1 MGPRIMNPL
10 QRLIR
15 AFGYSWQGLCATYK
29 SEWAFRVEV
38 FVAPP
43 MAIIALLLPVSLAE
57 KALLLTTLA
66 LVLLAELANTAI
78 EAVVNR
84 ISDERHELSGK
95 AKDIGSAMVLVA
107 LVNAGIVWLLIL
119 WGCVF

>member
-1 MGPRIMNPL
+1 
-10 QRLIR
+10 
-15 AFGYSWQGLCATYK
+15 
-29 SEWAFRVEV
+29 
-38 FVAPP
+38 